1 MVDKP
6 WYISM
11 FSKDRLHEP
20 ALLFVAFIMPI
31 NLRLLNLALGILLV
45 VIAVQRVNGWV
56 KPTTT
61 SRVKMPFYL
70 MGVFAVLLG
79 FSSFALR
86 VHPEFWPN
94 IETKLSLVFM
104 PILFWYL
111 PTVEQ
116 RFRFRAACAFAL
128 GVSLFATASWLHAFD
143 SYHHTASLGDFFY
156 QKLSWIFHP
165 SYLAMYVVMVLAHYH
180 FMWVY
185 DATSRMRRNV
195 LLTVSA
201 LLAMYVAFL
210 SSKSGFLT
218 LFMAVAIML
227 VYAIRMKGNWTRVL
241 THAGVVLGTFLIFY
255 LSVPAINGRVSRAL
269 SDTKTQLAGT
279 PNSTE
284 KASTAM
290 RFVTWSA
297 AWHVLEE
304 HSMGVGTGNVTN
316 HLVTEYQA
324 KNELEALEQKLPA
337 HNEYLQIG
345 AEWGWIGMLTLIFLM
360 GYLMVRAWLSY
371 DLTFMVFA
379 AGMSMNFLFESMLEL
394 QQGIVFF
401 SFWVLFFSYRKQAL
415 MVKAV

>member
-45 VIAVQRVNGWV
+45 VIAVQRINKWV
-56 KPTTT
+56 KSPNVG
-61 SRVKMPFYL
+61 RVKMPFYL
-70 MGVFAVLLG
+70 MGVFAVLLVL
-79 FSSFALR
+79 SSFSLKS
-86 VHPEFWPN
+86 HPEFWPN

-104 PILFWYL
+104 PLLFWYL
-111 PTVEQ
+111 PSVEQ

-143 SYHHTASLGDFFY
+143 SYHHTASVGDFFY

-185 DATSRMRRNV
+185 DATSKLRRNI
-195 LLTVSA
+195 LLTVSG
-201 LLAMYVAFL
+201 LLSMYVAFL
-210 SSKSGFLT
+210 SSKAGFLT
-218 LFMAVAIML
+218 LFMAVALML

-241 THAGVVLGTFLIFY
+241 THLGVVVGTFLLFFF
-255 LSVPAINGRVSRAL
+255 SVPAINGRVERAV
-269 SDTKTQLAGT
+269 SDTQSELSGT
-279 PNSTE
+279 ANQTS

-297 AWHVLEE
+297 AWRILEK
-304 HSMGVGTGNVTN
+304 HPMGVGTGNVTN

-337 HNEYLQIG
+337 HSEYLQIG
-345 AEWGWIGMLTLIFLM
+345 AEWGWIGLIILVFLM
-360 GYLMVRAWLSY
+360 GYLIMRAWLSY
-371 DLTFMVFA
+371 DLTFLIFA
-379 AGMSMNFLFESMLEL
+379 TGMSLNFLFESMLEL